1 MATKKKSDKAGK
13 VPHLDTVDLD
23 RRVDSVETYERRLST
38 LQLKLLVLQQR
49 YVAEGR
55 RAIVVF
61 EGWDA
66 AGKGGA
72 IRRINERL
80 DPRHCSA
87 WSIAAPNPDDQGKH
101 YLYRFWTKLPLKG
114 SIAIFDRSWYG
125 RVLVERVEGFAKK
138 AEWKRAYD
146 EINAFE
152 EMLTDDG
159 VRLIKMFVHI
169 SPEEQLRRFAER
181 LKKPHKRWKLTLEDV
196 RNREKRP
203 DYEDAI
209 DEMFKKTHTKHAPWH
224 VISGEYKLN
233 GRLEAL
239 ETLVDGLSHGVA
251 ATPPEMDPD
260 VERQIRA
267 ALDLPGDDD

>member
-1 MATKKKSDKAGK
+1 MSPKKT
-13 VPHLDTVDLD
+13 PRLDAVDLD
-23 RRVDSVETYERRLST
+23 KRIDTVETYEHRLGA
-38 LQLKLLVLQQR
+38 LQLKLLSLQQR

-55 RAIVVF
+55 RAIVLF

-80 DPRHCSA
+80 DPRHCYA

-114 SIAIFDRSWYG
+114 DIAIFDRSWYG

-138 AEWKRAYD
+138 PEWKRAYD

-159 VRLIKMFVHI
+159 VRLVKMFIHI

-196 RNREKRP
+196 RNRDKRG

-209 DEMFKKTHTKHAPWH
+209 AEMFEKTHTKHAPWH
-224 VISGEYKLN
+224 AISGEYKLN

-239 ETLVDGLSHGVA
+239 ETLVDALGKGVA
-251 ATPPEMDPD
+251 ATPPEMDPE
-260 VERQIRA
+260 VERKIRES
-267 ALDLPGDDD
+267 LGLPGDDD